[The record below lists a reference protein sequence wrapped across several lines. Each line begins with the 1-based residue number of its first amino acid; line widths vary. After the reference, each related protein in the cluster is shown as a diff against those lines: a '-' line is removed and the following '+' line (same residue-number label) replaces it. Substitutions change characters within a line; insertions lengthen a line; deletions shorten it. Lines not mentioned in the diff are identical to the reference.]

1 MPCRRTAGL
10 AGCGLIYGGL
20 GLALWPVPLIGL
32 LHVESAA
39 LVALVAFF
47 VAGGWTW
54 RFLHRGGRR
63 SDALRLQLLL
73 LLIPWGLL
81 TLTVLWRPNCDY
93 GRGVVFF
100 LLFPPVSVVLAVAL
114 ADALQSMEVRHGRRW
129 LVGIGLGL
137 CVLPVAYDLL
147 LYPQL
152 YTYNHVFGGVLG
164 PLYDEA
170 LALRPGLLSF
180 RALTLLWAYWLVLVA
195 RFHRAPRLLQSGWW
209 PALGGVTL
217 LLGAFYLLAVPLGFN
232 TSTATLMQALP
243 GQVTRGAVTLHYDPH
258 RITREEAIM
267 RAYRA
272 AYDYDRMAQRLG
284 IVRPKPV
291 HVFLFSD
298 PVLRAQLTGA
308 RYTGVAL
315 VWLRPPQI
323 HLLQDRFEQS
333 ITHELVHVL
342 VRGWGL
348 PGLGF
353 SPRIGLVEGL
363 AVALEPPDGRPTP
376 HEQAAVAATLIQ
388 QRGPSLR
395 EQMAA
400 LLSPWGFW
408 TSRSAVAYT
417 LTGSFV
423 RYLLDRFG
431 PAPLRRVYS
440 GASFLAAYG
449 YTLDSLL
456 SAWERSL
463 MRLPIIDRSTHAFVV
478 QRFRKPSLFERR
490 CPHYVPTYVRSYEA
504 ALRALGAGDTL
515 RAESLLVQA
524 LRQKPDYLP
533 ALERWAYLRLLRGD
547 ARVVRVRLAGAD
559 TLQTLSVRLHLA
571 DALALTGASDTARGL
586 YQQLYRRWPVYDLSG
601 RGAIALRYVMA
612 EQPDSLLWVLRQLEK
627 ARGRCKI
634 ASIAVSWAQAL
645 PSGWSDVLRWTAL
658 WWMLECGEDSF
669 EQAVARGHALATALR
684 QVGAFNPAACVQETI
699 LWQKWLHHEFPVR
712 RSVCCAY
719 CFW

>member
-1 MPCRRTAGL
+1 MPCKRTVGL

-20 GLALWPVPLIGL
+20 GLVLWPVPLIGL

-54 RFLHRGGRR
+54 QFLHQGGRL
-63 SDALRLQLLL
+63 SDALRRQLLL

-81 TLTVLWRPNCDY
+81 TLTMLWRPNCDY

-114 ADALQSMEVRHGRRW
+114 ADALHSMEVRHGRRW
-129 LVGIGLGL
+129 LAGIGLGL
-137 CVLPVAYDLL
+137 CVFPVAYDLL

-170 LALRPGLLSF
+170 LVLRPGLLSF

-195 RFHRAPRLLQSGWW
+195 RFHRTPRLLQDRWW

-232 TSTATLMQALP
+232 TSTATLMHALP
-243 GQVTRGAVTLHYDPH
+243 GQVTRGAVTLHYDP
-258 RITREEAIM
+258 RWITREEAMM

-272 AYDYDRMAQRLG
+272 AYDYDRMARRLG
-284 IVRPKPV
+284 IVHPEPV

-298 PVLRAQLTGA
+298 PVRRAQLTGA
-308 RYTGVAL
+308 RYTSVAL
-315 VWLRPPQI
+315 VWQRPPQI
-323 HLLQDRFEQS
+323 HLLQDRFDQS
-333 ITHELVHVL
+333 VAHELAHVL

-353 SPRIGLVEGL
+353 SPWIGLVEGL

-388 QRGPSLR
+388 QRGTSLR
-395 EQMAA
+395 EQVAA

-431 PAPLRRVYS
+431 PTPLRRVY
-440 GASFLAAYG
+440 GGGSFPAAYG

-456 SAWERSL
+456 SAWEQSL
-463 MRLPIIDRSTHAFVV
+463 TRLPIIDRSTQAFVM
-478 QRFRKPSLFERR
+478 QRFRRPSLFERR
-490 CPHYVPTYVRSYEA
+490 CPHYVPPYARSYEA
-504 ALRALGAGDTL
+504 ALRALRAGDTL
-515 RAESLLVQA
+515 RAESLLDLA
-524 LRQKPDYLP
+524 LRRKPDYLP
-533 ALERWAYLRLLRGD
+533 ALERWAYLRLLQGD
-547 ARVVRVRLAGAD
+547 AGAVRARLIDADTLALRVRL
-559 TLQTLSVRLHLA
+559 RLA
-571 DALALTGASDTARGL
+571 DALALTGAPNAARNL
-586 YQQLYRRWPVYDLSG
+586 YRQLYREWPAYDLSG

-612 EQPDSLLWVLRQLEK
+612 EQPDSLFWVLRQLEK
-627 ARGRCKI
+627 TQGRCKI
-634 ASIAVSWAQAL
+634 APVAVSWAQAL
-645 PSGWSDVLRWTAL
+645 PLGWNKVLRWTAL

-669 EQAVARGHALATALR
+669 EQAVTRGYALATALR

-699 LWQKWLHHEFPVR
+699 LWQQWLHYVFPVR

-719 CFW
+719 CAW